1 MAESA
6 NWMDMEGAQNSGGLN
21 VQFYRGTKRDVFNS
35 TLQGL
40 PLDVG
45 IDYVKV
51 SNAGEKDNVIH
62 EVNELHKRRWP
73 EQWRAYQEGRAQIA
87 DGTPMD
93 MLFPGNP
100 EIVST
105 LKANNVHTIEQL
117 ADYPDS
123 SLTAFTPTWKAKAQQ
138 FLKGK
143 VDNRFPELEARAKQ
157 AETELAEMKAMVQQL
172 MAAQQANTAPINVDQ
187 VEVANIVP
195 VEPEQPRRGPGRPPK
210 PQED

>member
-21 VQFYRGTKRDVFNS
+21 VQFYRGTKRDVYNS
-35 TLQGL
+35 I
-40 PLDVG
+40 LDGAPKDIG

-73 EQWRAYQEGRAQIA
+73 DQWRAYQEGRAQIA
-87 DGTPMD
+87 DGTPLD

-117 ADYPDS
+117 SDYPDS

-143 VDNRFPELEARAKQ
+143 GDNRFPELEQRAKD
-157 AETELAEMKAMVQQL
+157 AEARLLEMEAMIMQL
-172 MAAQQANTAPINVDQ
+172 TAAQATVSVADQ

-195 VEPEQPRRGPGRPPK
+195 APELEPRRGPGRPPK
-210 PQED
+210 IHEET

>member
-143 VDNRFPELEARAKQ
+143 VDNRFPELEARAQNAEARLVEMEAMMKQ
-157 AETELAEMKAMVQQL
+157 LLASQGSVNSA
-172 MAAQQANTAPINVDQ
+172 DQ

-195 VEPEQPRRGPGRPPK
+195 VDPEQPRRGPGRPPK
-210 PQED
+210 TQED

>member
-6 NWMDMEGAQNSGGLN
+6 NWMDMEGTQNSGGLN
-21 VQFYRGTKRDVFNS
+21 VQFYRGTKRDVYNS

-73 EQWRAYQEGRAQIA
+73 EQWRAYQEGRLQIA

-123 SLTAFTPTWKAKAQQ
+123 SLTAFTPTWKQKAQH

-143 VDNRFPELEARAKQ
+143 VDNRYPQLEREAAEAKAEVAEL
-157 AETELAEMKAMVQQL
+157 KAMVEQL
-172 MAAQQANTAPINVDQ
+172 LAGQTRTASPAVEQ
-187 VEVANIVP
+187 VEVAHIVP
-195 VEPEQPRRGPGRPPK
+195 ADPEPQRRGPGRPPK
-210 PQED
+210 TQED

>member
-6 NWMDMEGAQNSGGLN
+6 NWMDMEGAQDKGGLN
-21 VQFYRGTKRDVFNS
+21 VQFYRGSKRDVYNS
-35 TLQGL
+35 TLKGL
-40 PLDVG
+40 PIDVG

-73 EQWRAYQEGRAQIA
+73 EQWRAYQEGRLQIA

-100 EIVST
+100 EIVSS

-117 ADYPDS
+117 AEYPDS
-123 SLTAFTPTWKAKAQQ
+123 SLTAFAPTWKQKAQQ

-143 VDNRFPELEARAKQ
+143 VDNRFPELEQRAKD
-157 AETELAEMKAMVQQL
+157 AEARLLEMDAMIKQL
-172 MAAQQANTAPINVDQ
+172 MAAQGNSVADQ

-195 VEPEQPRRGPGRPPK
+195 ADPEPQRRGPGRPPK
-210 PQED
+210 TLED